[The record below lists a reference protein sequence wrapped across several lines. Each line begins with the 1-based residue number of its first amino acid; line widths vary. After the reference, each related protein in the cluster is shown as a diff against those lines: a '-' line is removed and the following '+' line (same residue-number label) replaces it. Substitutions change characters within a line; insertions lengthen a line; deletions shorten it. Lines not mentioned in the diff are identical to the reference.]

1 MQIGGL
7 NEKKI
12 FLALS
17 CILMSLVI
25 IGCSNSNST
34 NESNKVNNDS
44 KKLQVMVSIYPLK
57 EFTEKIGGDKIEV
70 TCLVPENMEP
80 HDYEPKTKDFE
91 KLMNSDIFIYNG
103 LGMEHWIDSVN
114 NVVSDD
120 KVLKVNSSDGID
132 VRKEGELVDPH
143 SWLSLIQV
151 QKQCKNIKDAL
162 ISLDE
167 VNKDTYEEN
176 YNKFKKELQ
185 GLYDEYSAKFNDL
198 SQKDF
203 ITGHAAFGYLC
214 RDFGLTQK
222 SVENLYGEGE
232 PTPKELENLVNFCK
246 ENNIKVIFSESLAS
260 PKVSETLASEVG
272 AEVVPIYTLE
282 SNEDDMSYLDAM
294 KSNLDKIYKSLSK

>member
-1 MQIGGL
+1 M
-7 NEKKI
+7 KKRF

-17 CILMSLVI
+17 CILMSLFI

-34 NESNKVNNDS
+34 NESNKVNDDS

-151 QKQCKNIKDAL
+151 QKQCENIKDAL
-162 ISLDE
+162 VSLDGT
-167 VNKDTYEEN
+167 NKDTYEEN

-246 ENNIKVIFSESLAS
+246 ENNKKVIFSESLAS

-282 SNEDDMSYLDAM
+282 SSEDDMSYLDAM

>member
-1 MQIGGL
+1 M
-7 NEKKI
+7 KKRF
-12 FLALS
+12 FLTLS
-17 CILMSLVI
+17 CILMSLFI

-34 NESNKVNNDS
+34 NESNKVNDES

-151 QKQCKNIKDAL
+151 QKQCENIKNSL

-167 VNKDTYEEN
+167 ANKDTYEAN
-176 YNKFKKELQ
+176 YNKFKEELQ
-185 GLYDEYSAKFNDL
+185 GLYDEYSAKFNEL

-214 RDFGLTQK
+214 RDFGLSQK

-294 KSNLDKIYKSLSK
+294 KNNLDKIYNSLSK

>member
-1 MQIGGL
+1 M
-7 NEKKI
+7 KKRF
-12 FLALS
+12 FLTLS
-17 CILMSLVI
+17 CILMSLFI

-34 NESNKVNNDS
+34 NESNKVNDDS

-151 QKQCKNIKDAL
+151 QKQCENIKDAL

-167 VNKDTYEEN
+167 TNKDTYEEN

-185 GLYDEYSAKFNDL
+185 GLYDEYSVKFNDL

-246 ENNIKVIFSESLAS
+246 ENNKKVIFSESLAS

-282 SNEDDMSYLDAM
+282 SSEDDMSYLDAM

>member
-1 MQIGGL
+1 M
-7 NEKKI
+7 KKRF

-44 KKLQVMVSIYPLK
+44 RKLQVMVSIYPLK

-120 KVLKVNSSDGID
+120 KVLKVNSSHGID

-151 QKQCKNIKDAL
+151 QKQCENIKDAL

>member
-1 MQIGGL
+1 M
-7 NEKKI
+7 KKRF
-12 FLALS
+12 FLTLS
-17 CILMSLVI
+17 CILISLFI

-34 NESNKVNNDS
+34 NESNKVNDDS

-151 QKQCKNIKDAL
+151 QKQCENIKDAL

-167 VNKDTYEEN
+167 TNKDTYEEN

-246 ENNIKVIFSESLAS
+246 ENNKKFIFSESLAS

-282 SNEDDMSYLDAM
+282 SSEDDMSYLDAM

>member
-1 MQIGGL
+1 M
-7 NEKKI
+7 KKRF
-12 FLALS
+12 FLTLS
-17 CILMSLVI
+17 CILMSLFI

-34 NESNKVNNDS
+34 NESNKVNDDS

-151 QKQCKNIKDAL
+151 QKQCENIKDAL

-167 VNKDTYEEN
+167 TNKDTYEEN
-176 YNKFKKELQ
+176 YNKF
-185 GLYDEYSAKFNDL
+185 ST
-198 SQKDF
+198 DF
-203 ITGHAAFGYLC
+203 
-214 RDFGLTQK
+214 
-222 SVENLYGEGE
+222 
-232 PTPKELENLVNFCK
+232 
-246 ENNIKVIFSESLAS
+246 
-260 PKVSETLASEVG
+260 
-272 AEVVPIYTLE
+272 
-282 SNEDDMSYLDAM
+282 
-294 KSNLDKIYKSLSK
+294 

>member
-1 MQIGGL
+1 M
-7 NEKKI
+7 KKRF
-12 FLALS
+12 FLTLS
-17 CILMSLVI
+17 CILMSLFI

-34 NESNKVNNDS
+34 NESNKVNDDS

-151 QKQCKNIKDAL
+151 QKQCENIKDAL

-167 VNKDTYEEN
+167 TNKDTYEEN

-214 RDFGLTQK
+214 REFGLTQK

-246 ENNIKVIFSESLAS
+246 ENNKKVIFSESLAS

-282 SNEDDMSYLDAM
+282 SSEDDMSYLDAM

>member
-1 MQIGGL
+1 M
-7 NEKKI
+7 KKRF

-17 CILMSLVI
+17 CILMSLFI

-34 NESNKVNNDS
+34 NESNKVNDES

-114 NVVSDD
+114 NVVSND

-151 QKQCKNIKDAL
+151 QKQCENIKNAL
-162 ISLDE
+162 ISLDGE
-167 VNKDTYEEN
+167 NKDTYEAN
-176 YNKFKKELQ
+176 YNKFKEELQ
-185 GLYDEYSAKFNDL
+185 DLYDEYSAKFNEL

-214 RDFGLTQK
+214 RDFGLAQK

-232 PTPKELENLVNFCK
+232 PTPKELENLVDFCK

-294 KSNLDKIYKSLSK
+294 KNNLDKIYNCLSK

>member
-1 MQIGGL
+1 M
-7 NEKKI
+7 KKRF
-12 FLALS
+12 FLTLS
-17 CILMSLVI
+17 CILMSLFI

-34 NESNKVNNDS
+34 NESNKVNDDS

-132 VRKEGELVDPH
+132 VRKEGALVDPH

-151 QKQCKNIKDAL
+151 QKQCENIKDAL

-167 VNKDTYEEN
+167 TNKDTYEEN

-246 ENNIKVIFSESLAS
+246 ENNKKVIFSESLAS

-282 SNEDDMSYLDAM
+282 SSEDDMSYLDAM

>member
-1 MQIGGL
+1 M
-7 NEKKI
+7 KKRF

-17 CILMSLVI
+17 CILMSLFI

-34 NESNKVNNDS
+34 NESNKVNDDS

-151 QKQCKNIKDAL
+151 QKQCENIKDAL
-162 ISLDE
+162 VSLDE
-167 VNKDTYEEN
+167 TNKDTYEEN

-294 KSNLDKIYKSLSK
+294 KSNLDKIYESLSK

>member
-1 MQIGGL
+1 M
-7 NEKKI
+7 KKRF
-12 FLALS
+12 FLTLS
-17 CILMSLVI
+17 CILMSLFI

-34 NESNKVNNDS
+34 NESNKVNDDS

-151 QKQCKNIKDAL
+151 QKQCENIKDAL

-167 VNKDTYEEN
+167 TNKDTYEEN

-185 GLYDEYSAKFNDL
+185 SLYDEYSAKFNDL

-246 ENNIKVIFSESLAS
+246 ENNKKVIFSESLAS

-282 SNEDDMSYLDAM
+282 SSEDDMSYLDAM

>member
-1 MQIGGL
+1 M
-7 NEKKI
+7 KKRF
-12 FLALS
+12 FLTLS
-17 CILMSLVI
+17 CILMSLFI
-25 IGCSNSNST
+25 IGCSNST
-34 NESNKVNNDS
+34 NESNKVNDDS

-151 QKQCKNIKDAL
+151 QKQCENIKDAL

-167 VNKDTYEEN
+167 TNKDTYEEN

-246 ENNIKVIFSESLAS
+246 ENNKKVIFSESLAS

-282 SNEDDMSYLDAM
+282 SSEDDMSYLDAM

>member
-1 MQIGGL
+1 MR
-7 NEKKI
+7 KRF
-12 FLALS
+12 FLTLS
-17 CILMSLVI
+17 CILMSLFI
-25 IGCSNSNST
+25 IGCSNSNSSSKSSK
-34 NESNKVNNDS
+34 ENDEN

-57 EFTEKIGGDKIEV
+57 EFTETIGGDKVEV

-91 KLMNSDIFIYNG
+91 KLINSDMFIYNG

-132 VRKEGELVDPH
+132 VRKEGDLLDPH
-143 SWLSLIQV
+143 SWLSLIQA
-151 QKQCKNIKDAL
+151 QKQCENIKNAL

-167 VNKDTYEEN
+167 SNKDTYEKN
-176 YNKFKKELQ
+176 YNNFKNQLQ
-185 GLYDEYSAKFNDL
+185 NLYDKYSAKFNGIN
-198 SQKDF
+198 QKDF

-214 RDFGLTQK
+214 RDFGLSQK

-232 PTPKELENLVNFCK
+232 PTPKELEGLVNFCK
-246 ENNIKVIFSESLAS
+246 SNNIKVIFSESLAS

-282 SNEDDMSYLDAM
+282 SSEDNMSYLEAM
-294 KSNLDKIYKSLSK
+294 RNNLDKIYNSLSK

>member
-1 MQIGGL
+1 M
-7 NEKKI
+7 KKRF
-12 FLALS
+12 FLTLS
-17 CILMSLVI
+17 CILMSLFI

-34 NESNKVNNDS
+34 NESNKVNDDS

-57 EFTEKIGGDKIEV
+57 EFTEKIGGDKIQA

-151 QKQCKNIKDAL
+151 QKQCENIKDAL

-167 VNKDTYEEN
+167 TNKDTYEEN

-185 GLYDEYSAKFNDL
+185 GLYDEYSAKFNEL

-246 ENNIKVIFSESLAS
+246 ENNKKVIFSESLAS

-282 SNEDDMSYLDAM
+282 SSEDDMSYLDAM

>member
-1 MQIGGL
+1 M
-7 NEKKI
+7 KKRF
-12 FLALS
+12 FLTLS
-17 CILMSLVI
+17 CILMSLFI

-34 NESNKVNNDS
+34 NESNKINDDS

-151 QKQCKNIKDAL
+151 QKQCENIKDAL

-167 VNKDTYEEN
+167 TNKDTYEEN

-246 ENNIKVIFSESLAS
+246 ENNKKVIFSESLAS

-282 SNEDDMSYLDAM
+282 SSEDDMSYLDAM

>member
-1 MQIGGL
+1 M
-7 NEKKI
+7 KKRF
-12 FLALS
+12 FLTLS
-17 CILMSLVI
+17 CILMSLFI

-34 NESNKVNNDS
+34 NESNKVNDDS

-151 QKQCKNIKDAL
+151 QKQCENIKDAL

-167 VNKDTYEEN
+167 TNKDTYEEN

-185 GLYDEYSAKFNDL
+185 GLYDEYSAKFNEL

-246 ENNIKVIFSESLAS
+246 ENNKKVIFSESLAS

-282 SNEDDMSYLDAM
+282 SSEDDMSYLDAM

>member
-1 MQIGGL
+1 M
-7 NEKKI
+7 KKRF
-12 FLALS
+12 FLTLS
-17 CILMSLVI
+17 CILMSLFI

-34 NESNKVNNDS
+34 NESNKVNDDS

-70 TCLVPENMEP
+70 TCLVPQNMEP

-132 VRKEGELVDPH
+132 VRKEGGLVDPH

-151 QKQCKNIKDAL
+151 QKQCENIKDAL

-167 VNKDTYEEN
+167 TNKDTYEEN

-246 ENNIKVIFSESLAS
+246 ENNKKVIFSESLAS

-282 SNEDDMSYLDAM
+282 SSEDDMSYLDAM